1 MSSLPVIVLLREE
14 RSKAMK
20 RLFEALE
27 PYINEVISRPDEV
40 DNIVDKVLHDERII
54 QLMLDTTK
62 EILEAY
68 RENPERTL
76 PTIVSG
82 TETVKEKLL
91 RFGMDLTEEIEM
103 LIEHDVFMIKLR
115 LEKSDEF
122 SRIVETFENKY
133 PDDLKEYVHAYLASV
148 LLLCAIDKTS
158 DLDKLRRLAEQ
169 LKKYAEI
176 LDTYVTTFELM
187 LEQETDT
194 SIRSVHKTIESLKK
208 ALYGE

>member
-1 MSSLPVIVLLREE
+1 MSLPVIVLAREE
-14 RSKAMK
+14 HFKAMK

-27 PYINEVISRPDEV
+27 PYVNEVISRPEEV

-68 RENPERTL
+68 RGSPERNL
-76 PTIVSG
+76 PAIVSG
-82 TETVKEKLL
+82 TEAIKEKLL
-91 RFGMDLTEEIEM
+91 RHGIDLTEEIEM

-115 LEKSDEF
+115 LEKQDEF
-122 SRIVETFENKY
+122 HRIVKIFEDRY

-148 LLLCAIDKTS
+148 LLLCAIDRTS
-158 DLDKLRRLAEQ
+158 DQDKLRRLAEQ
-169 LKKYAEI
+169 LRRYAEI
-176 LDTYVTTFELM
+176 LDIYTATFELM